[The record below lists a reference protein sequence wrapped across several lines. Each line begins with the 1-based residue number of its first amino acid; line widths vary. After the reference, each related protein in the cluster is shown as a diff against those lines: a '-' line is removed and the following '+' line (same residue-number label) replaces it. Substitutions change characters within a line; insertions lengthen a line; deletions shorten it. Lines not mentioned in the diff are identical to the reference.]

1 MLIDRPTFCIAKIQ
15 VITITSSFVVNI
27 PFTLTFFVHVL
38 PFKWLN
44 KEFKGML
51 QNLLAFLNVVLS
63 LSIASITSSSASFI
77 HFTFPVIVGTL

>member
-1 MLIDRPTFCIAKIQ
+1 MLIDRPVFGITKIQ
-15 VITITSSFVVNI
+15 VTIVASSFVVNT

-51 QNLLAFLNVVLS
+51 QNLLAFLNMALP
-63 LSIASITSSSASFI
+63 LSIASITSSSA
-77 HFTFPVIVGTL
+77 